1 MDLDAPAATASS
13 GEWLRNGHWY
23 TQQSVVYMSRSVSVK
38 NSPVLATDFSSS
50 NIPHYQ
56 TFLAIPLDFGF
67 QPGLRST
74 VGRYLGRDPKN
85 RDHSV
90 EFTFLGMTQFHTA
103 GSLTAVVPGGLLSNF
118 LDPGANIPAYNRS
131 DSQSFNYTSNFASF
145 ELNYRIDRRLNRD
158 KLVYSRDSTWVRQ
171 AKPSLLPSLL
181 AGIRYVSIDEALN
194 WFANASSFVPA
205 STGSY
210 RVNTH
215 NNLIGPQL
223 GSDWF
228 YEAAEWRLGLRG
240 KAGVFANFA
249 DQSSIVRI
257 VDSNGTPLS
266 PNRNE
271 HAELDVLDFVGELNV
286 IGNYQFAPNFGLRFS
301 YDLMFVT
308 NLALAQN
315 QLTFTVSDPPV
326 ISTGHSLFFQGVSLG
341 FEFTH

>member
-23 TQQSVVYMSRSVSVK
+23 TQQSVIYMNRSVNAK
-38 NSPVLATDFSSS
+38 NAMILATDFSSS
-50 NIPHYQ
+50 NLPHYQ
-56 TFLAIPLDFGF
+56 TFLAIALDMGY

-74 VGRYLGRDPKN
+74 VGRYLGRDSKN

-90 EFTFLGMTQFHTA
+90 EFTYFGLTQFHTA
-103 GSLTAVVPGGLLSNF
+103 GSLTSVIPGGLLSNF
-118 LDPGANIPAYNRS
+118 LDPGANNPAFNRS
-131 DSQSFNYTSNFASF
+131 DTQNFDYTSNFQSF

-171 AKPSLLPSLL
+171 AKPTLLPSLF
-181 AGIRYVSIDEALN
+181 AGVRYVSIDEAFN
-194 WFANASSFVPA
+194 WFSNASSFVPA
-205 STGSY
+205 SSGHY
-210 RVNTH
+210 HVNSH
-215 NNLIGPQL
+215 NNLVGPQI

-228 YEAAEWRLGLRG
+228 YEAGEWRLGMRG
-240 KAGVFANFA
+240 KAGAFVNFA
-249 DQSSIVRI
+249 DQSTFVRI
-257 VDSNGTPLS
+257 VDTNGTPLV

-286 IGNYQFAPNFGLRFS
+286 IANYQIGPNYGLRFS
-301 YDLMFVT
+301 YDTMFVT

-315 QLTFTVSDPPV
+315 QLILSTSNPPL
-326 ISTGHSLFFQGVSLG
+326 ISAGHSLFFQGVSLG